1 LVDPSLSG
9 DGSILAVGAP
19 SFDNEFGSEEG
30 RVSLYQLEGNSANFY
45 STSGAQD
52 GLRVG
57 QVLSMSRS
65 SPPVLAI
72 GGRTLLMFIRLVNS
86 WTDTG
91 AANPLVVEFDR
102 FEADFTDEDFGA
114 SISVAGMAPA

>member
-1 LVDPSLSG
+1 
-9 DGSILAVGAP
+9 VGAP

-30 RVSLYQLEGNSANFY
+30 RVILYQLEGNSANFIFDF
-45 STSGAQD
+45 SGAQD

-72 GGRTLLMFIRLVNS
+72 GGANFVDVYPISQFL
-86 WTDTG
+86 DGHGG

-102 FEADFTDEDFGA
+102 FEADYRRDFGA
-114 SISVAGMAPA
+114 LSL